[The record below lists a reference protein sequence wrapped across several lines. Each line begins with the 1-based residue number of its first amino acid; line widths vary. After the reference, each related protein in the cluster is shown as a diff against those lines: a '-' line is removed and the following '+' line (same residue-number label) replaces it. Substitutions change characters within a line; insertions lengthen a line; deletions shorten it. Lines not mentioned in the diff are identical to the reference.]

1 MAAVYVSNLIINAG
15 ADFNQEFNLVE
26 GDDSGA
32 LNLTGFTVAA
42 QFRKHAG
49 SSSKKDFTT
58 TIVSASEGKLQIILT
73 AADTATTKAGRYQ
86 YDIVITN
93 AAGEKTRVVEGSV
106 LVMEGVTR

>member
-49 SSSKKDFTT
+49 SSLSL
-58 TIVSASEGKLQIILT
+58 IHI
-73 AADTATTKAGRYQ
+73 
-86 YDIVITN
+86 
-93 AAGEKTRVVEGSV
+93 
-106 LVMEGVTR
+106 